1 MSIEAEIVG
10 VKVPSLL
17 LKVKFWSES
26 INISKGNWS
35 LDFKSNVWEEP
46 VVFKDCWYIGVGI
59 TVCVVLLHKIYPF
72 ASAGFIKADIVKSS
86 FGLKLYIS
94 LWGAVT
100 DDVILTLLLKDKEG
114 TLHLVLCS
122 SSLNRIFL

>member
-1 MSIEAEIVG
+1 M
-10 VKVPSLL
+10 
-17 LKVKFWSES
+17 
-26 INISKGNWS
+26 
-35 LDFKSNVWEEP
+35 
-46 VVFKDCWYIGVGI
+46 GVGI
-59 TVCVVLLHKIYPF
+59 IVCVVLLHKIYPF
-72 ASAGFIKADIVKSS
+72 ASVGFMKADIVKSS

-100 DDVILTLLLKDKEG
+100 DDVISALLLKDKEG